1 MLRDVHDAVTQ
12 NLTAIVMQ
20 SRLPNHDPA
29 LIEELASEALE
40 ETRALLLKATP
51 SQLDSGLPAAL
62 QRLADR
68 FEREAS
74 VTVTTRIEP
83 LRLGLTSEIVLL
95 RVCQELLA
103 NVRKHAQASSV
114 EVTLEA
120 AGGSVSLAVV
130 DDGRGIDEART
141 ASTADARGL
150 RGILERV
157 QAVGGGHDEVP
168 PPAEQ
173 PSQFFNCR
181 PRPARRRRGHDR
193 SHSRHRRRRPPR
205 DPRRAREHAR
215 IRPRHLRRRHG
226 GRRRGARRGDPAA
239 TRAMWSSQSL
249 QAIPG
254 TGGADAT
261 RQIRR
266 AAHPPRVLILTTYDS
281 PADVMQ
287 AVEAGASGYLLKAAQ
302 PREILAAVRA
312 VARGE
317 RAMSPAV
324 AQRLSQLQDSEQ
336 LTARE
341 VQVLRLMR
349 AGGTNASHRT
359 ELGIGAATVKT
370 HVQHIF
376 DKLGVR
382 DRTSAV
388 ATGIDLG
395 LLSA

>member
-1 MLRDVHDAVTQ
+1 MHTESTAEETDGTRIWHWAVLVLGPATSAVAVWMLWLEAGEGPLTALQWAQGIFTIVAPLAVIALWLWVRPRVAERPAAHLPLMILMTVTLGVSTWTQPGLAGAMSFIMPLAWLATPTNRAAIIWSGVLVAAAGTGMMASGFTSPGYAIFTVIFSVGLSAAIGLSISKLHEQVLEREQLVRELQQKQDEIVALGSERAAEAERAAVLRDVHDAVTQ

-83 LRLGLTSEIVLL
+83 LRLGLEPEIVLL

-150 RGILERV
+150 RGIHERV
-157 QAVGGGHDEVP
+157 QAVGGTVEVASSGGTAVTVRL
-168 PPAEQ
+168 PAE
-173 PSQFFNCR
+173 
-181 PRPARRRRGHDR
+181 
-193 SHSRHRRRRPPR
+193 
-205 DPRRAREHAR
+205 
-215 IRPRHLRRRHG
+215 
-226 GRRRGARRGDPAA
+226 
-239 TRAMWSSQSL
+239 
-249 QAIPG
+249 
-254 TGGADAT
+254 
-261 RQIRR
+261 
-266 AAHPPRVLILTTYDS
+266 
-281 PADVMQ
+281 
-287 AVEAGASGYLLKAAQ
+287 
-302 PREILAAVRA
+302 
-312 VARGE
+312 
-317 RAMSPAV
+317 
-324 AQRLSQLQDSEQ
+324 
-336 LTARE
+336 
-341 VQVLRLMR
+341 
-349 AGGTNASHRT
+349 
-359 ELGIGAATVKT
+359 
-370 HVQHIF
+370 
-376 DKLGVR
+376 
-382 DRTSAV
+382 TSAQE
-388 ATGIDLG
+388 AR
-395 LLSA
+395 A